1 MAYAPDG
8 YLTLSETAERLG
20 CDTSS
25 LRHLIRRGFLPA
37 AKPGGVWF
45 VAADVVEVMETLDR
59 PVGRPTELGKAWRT
73 FSSTLL
79 HELAEQGSL
88 ASTARAKRSRR
99 PTTPPVVDSEATLVG
114 RVSSPATRRGPSVRP
129 ANAIQAR

>member
-88 ASTARAKRSRR
+88 AGTPGLKRRRRTA
-99 PTTPPVVDSEATLVG
+99 TTPVVDSEASLVG
-114 RVSSPATRRGPSVRP
+114 RVSSRATRRDPSVRRP
-129 ANAIQAR
+129 QAMQTR